1 MNEYLGKNI
10 RELRKSKNLTQEQF
24 AESLGVSFQSVSRW
38 ENCVTYPDVEMLPV
52 IARYFNV
59 STDYLFG
66 IPEEEKKA
74 RFKALMSE
82 VIDLPEDGSDRA
94 IEIIR
99 AVRNEYD
106 ARFAEENHTFGT
118 LCGKLYCSDVKKTPG
133 LKEELK
139 KSADLFFANDPDVVA
154 KSLAI
159 GDYVCLMD
167 EKDVPAFL
175 DKYATDEDETRDAM
189 LYERYLYL
197 DQFDKVEIFR
207 QKRLF
212 KLLNEL
218 LDGSLPWKEWR
229 APNDVNFAFW
239 KNNIFLDFLHAL
251 TNETPTADHP
261 ITCGLK
267 PDVFASARIILGELR
282 SCYLATLGRTDEALQ
297 TMEDTVSLIE
307 QICTAPNG
315 TILESR
321 SPALPTLTVKIEKRG
336 NNWKEAMLYYS
347 ADVAPG
353 VREAWSV
360 FPKVDYGRM
369 MTDPGWA
376 WFDPVRKDPRF
387 IALAERVKK
396 LI

>member
-1 MNEYLGKNI
+1 
-10 RELRKSKNLTQEQF
+10 
-24 AESLGVSFQSVSRW
+24 
-38 ENCVTYPDVEMLPV
+38 
-52 IARYFNV
+52 
-59 STDYLFG
+59 
-66 IPEEEKKA
+66 
-74 RFKALMSE
+74 
-82 VIDLPEDGSDRA
+82 
-94 IEIIR
+94 
-99 AVRNEYD
+99 
-106 ARFAEENHTFGT
+106 
-118 LCGKLYCSDVKKTPG
+118 
-133 LKEELK
+133 
-139 KSADLFFANDPDVVA
+139 SADLFFANDPDAVA

-218 LDGSLPWKEWR
+218 LDGLLPWKEWR

-239 KNNIFLDFLHAL
+239 KNNILLDFLHAL

-336 NNWKEAMLYYS
+336 KNWKEAMLYYS